1 MPFLKQHRKATL
13 EIDNAG
19 RKLTGKFEVS
29 LTNHGD
35 RETLMEW
42 INEVRKQLRLAT
54 PTKKKGNRKLA

>member
-13 EIDNAG
+13 EIDDAG

-54 PTKKKGNRKLA
+54 PKRTNPRKK